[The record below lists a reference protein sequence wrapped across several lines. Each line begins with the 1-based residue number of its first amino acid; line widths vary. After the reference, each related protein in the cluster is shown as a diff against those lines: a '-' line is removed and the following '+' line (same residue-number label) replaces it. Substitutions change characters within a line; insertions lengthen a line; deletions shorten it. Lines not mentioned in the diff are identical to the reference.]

1 YPIATRSRIRWKEE
15 DLFNDL
21 QCRGFAIRHDFNR
34 APVAQSVRI
43 YLILI
48 AYAIC
53 SILTHSTFGCK
64 ILAKGYTI
72 SFVMKQMILDL
83 IYLSNTTLFE
93 GKDPI
98 QLRFGKDPP
107 QNNVC
112 INL

>member
-48 AYAIC
+48 
-53 SILTHSTFGCK
+53 
-64 ILAKGYTI
+64 
-72 SFVMKQMILDL
+72 
-83 IYLSNTTLFE
+83 
-93 GKDPI
+93 
-98 QLRFGKDPP
+98 QLRFGKDPL